1 MSTRKKRSIL
11 DIINEY
17 FEGLDEWAEIF
28 REAIIEK
35 PSWNQR
41 TSTIEPLRDILVTP
55 DEVIVTADLPYAEE
69 SSVKVK
75 PLNEDTIEINA
86 KMTRKV
92 RFADFGIT
100 QHAGEFQ
107 TFHCQTRI
115 PVSVDTKKMEIRL
128 KRGILEIHLPRKH
141 EYRIPIE

>member
-17 FEGLDEWAEIF
+17 FDGLDEWAERF
-28 REAIIEK
+28 RDAMIER

-41 TSTIEPLRDILVTP
+41 ASTIEPLRDILVTP

-69 SSVKVK
+69 SSVQVK
-75 PLNEDTIEINA
+75 PLNENTIEINA

-115 PVSVDTKKMEIRL
+115 PVLVDTEKMEIRL

-141 EYRIPIE
+141 GYRISME

>member
-1 MSTRKKRSIL
+1 MSTRKKRSIF
-11 DIINEY
+11 DIIDEY
-17 FEGLDEWAEIF
+17 FEGLDEWAERF
-28 REAIIEK
+28 REAIIER

-41 TSTIEPLRDILVTP
+41 ACTIEPLRNILVTP

-69 SSVKVK
+69 SSVQVK

-100 QHAGEFQ
+100 QRAGEFQ

-115 PVSVDTKKMEIRL
+115 PVPVDTKKMEIRL
-128 KRGILEIHLPRKH
+128 KRGILEIHLRRKH
-141 EYRIPIE
+141 RYRIPIE

>member
-1 MSTRKKRSIL
+1 MSTRKRRSIF
-11 DIINEY
+11 DIIDEY
-17 FEGLDEWAEIF
+17 FENLDEWAERF
-28 REAIIEK
+28 REAMIER

-69 SSVKVK
+69 GSVQVK
-75 PLNEDTIEINA
+75 PLDGDALEIIA
-86 KMTRKV
+86 KMRRKV

-100 QHAGEFQ
+100 HHAGEFQ
-107 TFHCQTRI
+107 TFHCRTRI
-115 PVSVDTKKMEIRL
+115 PVPVNMERMEIRL

-141 EYRIPIE
+141 GYRIPIE